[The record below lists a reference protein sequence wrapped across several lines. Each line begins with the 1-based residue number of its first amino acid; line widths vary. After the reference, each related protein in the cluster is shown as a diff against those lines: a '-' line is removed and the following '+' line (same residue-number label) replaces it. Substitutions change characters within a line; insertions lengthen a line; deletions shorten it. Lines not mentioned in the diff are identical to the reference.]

1 MSKLYITEYSE
12 IARDITANLL
22 PLPKEPPVAEQVIDI
37 GPSSVQSNN
46 LHENTRFVRLN
57 AAANCSIAIGDNPTA
72 TNNSRRISANSTVF
86 FSIPTD
92 TAVSIAVIS
101 NTA

>member
-37 GPSSVQSNN
+37 GAISVQSNN
-46 LHENTRFVRLN
+46 FNENTRFIRLN
-57 AAANCSIAIGDNPTA
+57 AASNCSIAIGTNPTA
-72 TNNSRRISANSTVF
+72 TNNSRRLSANSTEF
-86 FSIPTD
+86 ISIPPGTIK
-92 TAVSIAVIS
+92 IAVII